1 MWWLAYKQN
10 LLHLLFLLW
19 ETAPIN
25 SNRFLCL
32 LYSGTSHTHREERL
46 FEGKKSGN
54 VVKTKSNLGPIR
66 LSSLVFDSS
75 HDERVGWGALLRA
88 EVGDS
93 SDVGQKE
100 PRLLYCLIRNSAI
113 ISPVFRPDSSSENLF
128 WIICTHGPVPQLTS
142 HLMDIRVNG
151 IISEI

>member
-1 MWWLAYKQN
+1 MWWLAYKQS
-10 LLHLLFLLW
+10 LSHLLFSLW

-46 FEGKKSGN
+46 FKGKNQEMESKPSPTWGPSGFLLWYL
-54 VVKTKSNLGPIR
+54 T
-66 LSSLVFDSS
+66 
-75 HDERVGWGALLRA
+75 HDKQAGWGALLRA

-93 SDVGQKE
+93 SDMGQKE
-100 PRLLYCLIRNSAI
+100 PRLLYCLIRNFAI
-113 ISPVFRPDSSSENLF
+113 ISPVFRPDSSCGNLF
-128 WIICTHGPVPQLTS
+128 WTICTHGPVPQVTS
-142 HLMDIRVNG
+142 HLMDVWVNG

>member
-10 LLHLLFLLW
+10 LSHLLFLLW

-32 LYSGTSHTHREERL
+32 IRNKSHPQRRETVRR
-46 FEGKKSGN
+46 KKSGN

-75 HDERVGWGALLRA
+75 HDERAGWGALLRA
-88 EVGDS
+88 EMGDS

-113 ISPVFRPDSSSENLF
+113 ISPVFGPDSSSANLF

-142 HLMDIRVNG
+142 HLIDVWVNV